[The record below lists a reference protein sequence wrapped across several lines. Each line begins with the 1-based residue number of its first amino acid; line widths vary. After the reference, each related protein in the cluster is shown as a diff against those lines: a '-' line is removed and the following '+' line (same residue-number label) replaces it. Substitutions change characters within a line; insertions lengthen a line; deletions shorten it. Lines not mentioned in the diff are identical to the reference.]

1 MIECK
6 LGAAKNV
13 KNRSGVLHSN
23 ASEQEKKAAEQCFQ
37 EVTGR
42 VKTKRLEP
50 HADASKD
57 LSSLFELQSR
67 LRAKASKPR
76 DRHVSETNLAQQKT
90 YVPRK
95 L

>member
-1 MIECK
+1 MSRDHLIECK

-57 LSSLFELQSR
+57 LSSLW
-67 LRAKASKPR
+67 RAFQTQKHNICPVKI
-76 DRHVSETNLAQQKT
+76 VSP
-90 YVPRK
+90 V
-95 L
+95 